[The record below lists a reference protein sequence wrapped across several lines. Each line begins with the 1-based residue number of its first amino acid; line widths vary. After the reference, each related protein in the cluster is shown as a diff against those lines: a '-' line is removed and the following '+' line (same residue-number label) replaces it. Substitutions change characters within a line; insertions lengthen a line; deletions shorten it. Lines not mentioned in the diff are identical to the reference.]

1 MLSKILSLAG
11 EEEGTFL
18 PVFLTMLLLDEAE
31 DETKNLIDWGGCYL
45 PGPKADSTLQDFA

>member
-18 PVFLTMLLLDEAE
+18 PGYITMLLLDQAE
-31 DETKNLIDWGGCYL
+31 YETKNLIN
-45 PGPKADSTLQDFA
+45 

>member
-18 PVFLTMLLLDEAE
+18 PVLLTMQLLLDEAE
-31 DETKNLIDWGGCYL
+31 DETKNFID
-45 PGPKADSTLQDFA
+45 

>member
-18 PVFLTMLLLDEAE
+18 PVFLKMLLLDEAE
-31 DETKNLIDWGGCYL
+31 DETKNLID
-45 PGPKADSTLQDFA
+45 